1 MRTLPPGLTH
11 ATLQKSMLRLSS
23 KHDQANRSGRC
34 KRFMACEASELRTV
48 RENEWY
54 AQSAANYQ
62 LPTYPLAQR
71 VRESTG

>member
-1 MRTLPPGLTH
+1 
-11 ATLQKSMLRLSS
+11 
-23 KHDQANRSGRC
+23 
-34 KRFMACEASELRTV
+34 MACEASELRTV